1 MTFNDIFKPR
11 VNVIC
16 RTREESD
23 EFLRWLDTF
32 GVLWNS
38 GTIASSSMDDFGIY
52 GDRGMRYVFDYK
64 TDGIVTRT
72 KELRLYRGSVDS
84 TLDGD
89 VTIAFNDLDLSIN
102 EREAQT
108 ELIMELYI

>member
-1 MTFNDIFKPR
+1 MTFNDIFER
-11 VNVIC
+11 RTSVIC

-23 EFLRWLDTF
+23 TFLKWLDAF

-38 GTIASSSMDDFGIY
+38 GTIASSGMDDFGIY
-52 GDRGMRYVFDYK
+52 GDRGMRYVFDYE
-64 TDGIVTRT
+64 TDGISTRT

-84 TLDGD
+84 ILGSD

-102 EREAQT
+102 ERETQT
-108 ELIMELYI
+108 ELIMELYS

>member
-52 GDRGMRYVFDYK
+52 GDK